1 MWNVWKG
8 RKNAQKKGEFSR
20 LFSAMVKQENDS
32 DDSDSDYDPAQETEV
47 VEEGLE
53 VDESK
58 TTLSGIG
65 FKRKRV
71 AEDTWKSMLQDDEK
85 KETKKNVLRPLSDVT
100 ISKIYNANEEKK
112 GHKEKVSSQLNDMMA
127 MIFGSKKKTENTKNK
142 KASTESNSEHSISV
156 KDILKDSVKSLK
168 KKEKVIDTRKFAG
181 QEIKVE
187 RTMQIGEVNTSVAIE
202 KDNTLDKVLD
212 TLKGPKVV
220 STVAKSSYDWD
231 NFKEKEGL
239 EDDLAVAKKDGYLTK
254 KDFLE
259 RCDYRKFEQERDAR
273 NLLRAQQGSQAPAL
287 D

>member
-1 MWNVWKG
+1 MANPVD
-8 RKNAQKKGEFSR
+8 
-20 LFSAMVKQENDS
+20 DS

-53 VDESK
+53 EDESK

-71 AEDTWKSMLQDDEK
+71 AEDIWKTMLQDDEK
-85 KETKKNVLRPLSDVT
+85 RETKKNILRPMSDVT
-100 ISKIYNANEEKK
+100 IAKIYNANEEKK
-112 GHKEKVSSQLNDMMA
+112 GQKEKVSSQLSDMMT
-127 MIFGSKKKTENTKNK
+127 MIFGSKKKTETAVSK
-142 KASTESNSEHSISV
+142 KSRIKSDNEHSSSV
-156 KDILKDSVKSLK
+156 KDILKDSVKTLK

-187 RTMQIGEVNTSVAIE
+187 RTMQIGEVNTAAVIE

-273 NLLRAQQGSQAPAL
+273 NLLRSQQPSQAPAL
-287 D
+287 E

>member
-1 MWNVWKG
+1 
-8 RKNAQKKGEFSR
+8 
-20 LFSAMVKQENDS
+20 MVKQENDS

>member
-1 MWNVWKG
+1 ME
-8 RKNAQKKGEFSR
+8 RKKKCLKKGEFSR

-127 MIFGSKKKTENTKNK
+127 MIFGSKKKTENAKNK